1 MLSGGKASERAQAE
15 ATFGTWNSLLLVVG
29 SLSSNPGSFP
39 SNFVPLEEFL
49 TLSCLPLSFSEKL
62 K

>member
-1 MLSGGKASERAQAE
+1 MVSGGKASETAQAE
-15 ATFGTWNSLLLVVG
+15 ATFGTCNSLLLAVC
-29 SLSSNPGSFP
+29 SLGSNPGSIP

-49 TLSCLPLSFSEKL
+49 TLSCPPLSFWEKL